1 MFADQLKSERDR
13 LGLTRAGAFPVA
25 ILVRVSTQKQETD
38 RQKTEL
44 EAVASAKGWTV
55 FEVIEEQGV
64 SGSSKVRRGL
74 DRVIEL
80 AEAKKIRKVL
90 VHEVSRVARKNSA
103 AHAFLE
109 RLEEL
114 HVSLYWHAQGLETI
128 LDNGKRN
135 PSAAIMFALLSEMAR
150 AEKETLVERINS
162 GLAEARRKGKTLGRP
177 IGSTMDAAALVAK
190 HPDIAKLLRAGK
202 TSIRQVA
209 AITGKA
215 KGTVMAV
222 KKAMV

>member
-1 MFADQLKSERDR
+1 MKPI
-13 LGLTRAGAFPVA
+13 PVA

-90 VHEVSRVARKNSA
+90 VHEVSRIGRRNGVV
-103 AHAFLE
+103 HAFLD
-109 RLEEL
+109 RLDDL
-114 HVSLYWHAQGLETI
+114 GVSLYWHAQGIETR

-135 PSAAIMFALLSEMAR
+135 PAAGIMFSLLSEMAR

-177 IGSTMDAAALVAK
+177 VGSTCEPKDLIVK
-190 HPDIAKLLRAGK
+190 HPDIVRQLRAGK
-202 TSIRQVA
+202 SLRDIH
-209 AITGKA
+209 AITGK
-215 KGTVMAV
+215 GLSTVKRV